1 MKIKLKPHQG
11 LFFTSDTHYQH
22 KNICRGVTNWTDAED
37 ITRDFKTL
45 DQMNDRIV
53 EGINSVVGQDDIL
66 FHLGDWSF
74 GGFEMIWKFRHQ
86 INCQNIHLILGNH
99 DHHIERNREDIQS
112 IFSSVNQYL
121 ELEVVQDGGKKM
133 DQRYDSFEEKFVLM
147 HYPIMSWNKMNDGVI
162 HLHGHVH
169 LPSNRKIGKGKMMD
183 VGMDGNGLDVYS
195 YREISRVMN
204 NQPIKSGFEF
214 DHHVKRVE

>member
-1 MKIKLKPHQG
+1 MKINLEQHQQ
-11 LFFTSDTHYQH
+11 LFFTSDTHYMH

-53 EGINSVVGQDDIL
+53 RGINDVVGQDDIL

-74 GGFEMIWKFRHQ
+74 GGFESIWKFRHQ
-86 INCQNIHLILGNH
+86 INCQNIHLVLGNH
-99 DHHIERNREDIQS
+99 DHHIERDREGIRQ
-112 IFSSVNQYL
+112 IFSSVNQYV
-121 ELEVVQDGGKKM
+121 ELNVNKEHN
-133 DQRYDSFEEKFVLM
+133 FVLM
-147 HYPIMSWNKMNDGVI
+147 HYPIMSWNNMNDGVI

-169 LPSNRKIGKGKMMD
+169 LPPDRRIGKGKMMD
-183 VGMDGNGLDVYS
+183 VGVDGNGMDP
-195 YREISRVMN
+195 ISLTKVLTLMN
-204 NQPIKSGFEF
+204 SQPIKSGFEF